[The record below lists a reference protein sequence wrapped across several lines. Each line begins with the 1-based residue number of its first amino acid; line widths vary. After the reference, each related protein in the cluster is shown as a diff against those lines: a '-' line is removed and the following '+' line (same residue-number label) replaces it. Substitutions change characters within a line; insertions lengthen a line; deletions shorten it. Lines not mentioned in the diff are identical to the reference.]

1 MIALVLVVVG
11 IVVIR
16 INPLLLQLSP
26 TDTSNLPLNNDPS
39 FSLCLSKRTKEIQF
53 SDVIHNSRQ

>member
-39 FSLCLSKRTKEIQF
+39 FSPYHSKHIKGMKF
-53 SDVIHNSRQ
+53 SDVTHYS

>member
-11 IVVIR
+11 IFVNR

-39 FSLCLSKRTKEIQF
+39 FSPCQGKQIKEMKF
-53 SDVIHNSRQ
+53 SDVTHYS